1 MNNGLPYSVRSM
13 LVAVCVM
20 LPAIAGCRSVDG
32 TLAGVGARDTRA
44 PQASIA
50 AQQTVGAQPGGNAA
64 PVALPV
70 KGQQA
75 GAQAMVPAQ
84 EPEVAKRQAVEE
96 IRAKA
101 ANSVASGNQPQVG
114 PVPVS
119 AASPMSPQEQE
130 ALKREMAAEAL
141 AAQGKISDEELR
153 AEQESIRRL
162 RAKAGSHYNQTL
174 KKIEN

>member
-1 MNNGLPYSVRSM
+1 MNNGLPYGVRSI
-13 LVAVCVM
+13 LAAVCVM

-32 TLAGVGARDTRA
+32 TLAGVGARETGPVRSSMTVQPTQNIAPAARPAGGQQTA
-44 PQASIA
+44 PQAL
-50 AQQTVGAQPGGNAA
+50 VQPGE
-64 PVALPV
+64 
-70 KGQQA
+70 
-75 GAQAMVPAQ
+75 PAD
-84 EPEVAKRQAVEE
+84 AKRQAVEE

-101 ANSVASGNQPQVG
+101 ATSVASGAQPQVG

-130 ALKREMAAEAL
+130 ALKRELAAEAL
-141 AAQGKISDEELR
+141 AAQGEISDEELL

-162 RAKAGSHYNQTL
+162 RAKAGSHYNQAL